1 MSPVKLVAKYEGHC
15 EHGVYVGGMGADLM
29 CGACEDGISD
39 EQWFDNKVW
48 DWVEEFERAAHLD
61 VLKEKLQAKGEWS
74 DWLVKHPECQY
85 QTTPELVQQFLQWC
99 DNYGLD
105 EQEKQQKLGLLLGY
119 SHRQRNERSWEY
131 MGRRDKRESEIRSRY
146 EAREAVLRERYEA
159 QLKALV
165 EEKEQLKKQLD
176 EVKLV
181 FDQAV
186 DGCVKAQGELDL
198 ERNLGQNDIQ
208 ETADQIALWSEREKE
223 GWEERWNSARH
234 GTRLPTPYIVNGEQ
248 QY

>member
-48 DWVEEFERAAHLD
+48 DWVEDFERAAHLD
-61 VLKEKLQAKGEWS
+61 VLKEKLQAKSEWS

-105 EQEKQQKLGLLLGY
+105 EQEKQQKLGLVVGY
-119 SHRQRNERSWEY
+119 SHRQRNDRDWEY
-131 MGRRDKRESEIRSRY
+131 IGKRDKRETEIRSRY
-146 EAREAVLRERYEA
+146 EAREAVLREQHQA
-159 QLKALV
+159 QLKTLI
-165 EEKEQLKKQLD
+165 EEKELLR
-176 EVKLV
+176 VKLQRGVRV
-181 FDQAV
+181 FDAAIERI
-186 DGCVKAQGELDL
+186 VKLEGELEF
-198 ERNLGQNDIQ
+198 ERNLGQENMD
-208 ETADQIALWSEREKE
+208 DLSDMIALGGQRTRE
-223 GWEERWNSARH
+223 GWEDRWSEEVH
-234 GTRLPTPYIVNGEQ
+234 GKQPPEPYLVNGVP